1 MKHPKH
7 PKNEE
12 MNEEDFELEFDAAAD
27 IKYLADM
34 AEMEAKE
41 RDEDE
46 FCKSLIG
53 VVNEHRAEV
62 GSVSGAAEEFGKSL
76 YAVIKE
82 TEEGNIL
89 FSPYSV
95 AAVLAMLSEGARGET
110 LDMMRRM
117 MHLPEAE
124 TLRVGY
130 KDSIPVLRTNERC
143 NENLTLDTANTAFV
157 MEGFQVLDEFQK
169 SLKENYHANMSSV
182 DFADNEKAA
191 RTINDWVA
199 SKTQNKI
206 TDLIQADSL
215 SALTRLLLVNAVYF
229 EAAWETQFDKENTA
243 PGMFSV
249 ARSLSKKVPMMSL
262 MNHKMNFAD
271 LDQLD
276 CSMIELPYKGNRIV
290 MQVILPNQINGVFD
304 LENKLSEGDLNSL
317 FSENMENIRVD
328 LTLPRFKLFH
338 SLSLSDS
345 LKQMGMADMFS
356 AGKADFSGI
365 TGTRDLF
372 VSSVI
377 QKIFVEVN
385 EEGSEA
391 AAATK
396 VVVRFMSR
404 PPTENQTFNVDHPFI
419 FIIRDR
425 LTGMILFQGRV
436 VDPSA

>member
-276 CSMIELPYKGNRIV
+276 CSMVELPYKGNRIV

-391 AAATK
+391 AAATE

>member
-130 KDSIPVLRTNERC
+130 KDSIPVLRTNARC

>member
-169 SLKENYHANMSSV
+169 SLKENYHAYMSSV

-391 AAATK
+391 AAATE

-419 FIIRDR
+419 FISRDR

>member
-1 MKHPKH
+1 MKHPK
-7 PKNEE
+7 NGE

-391 AAATK
+391 AAATE